1 MPENT
6 YATSGQSTA
15 AVPRFP
21 RTAAPDTLRRVVFAA
36 LQSHRDTDKPHPRD
50 LPPTYTPPP
59 QTQPPP
65 GDLSV
70 LTQQFPVVHT
80 DDDEDM
86 CRFVS
91 LVLQRGGLRVVS
103 VFSGEEAIAVCTR
116 TPVSL
121 LVTDIMKP
129 EMNGFELVHRLH
141 ANPVTRHIPVVF
153 LSARCAL
160 SDQAKGYQLGAVGY
174 LTKPVFPDELL
185 TSVQGALARY
195 GNWCAPPTL
204 DAALMRRLAGHDDVP
219 DDMQ

>member
-1 MPENT
+1 MPENPCMIPALHT
-6 YATSGQSTA
+6 LALGALRQVVIA
-15 AVPRFP
+15 AW
-21 RTAAPDTLRRVVFAA
+21 
-36 LQSHRDTDKPHPRD
+36 QSHRDADKPRPRD
-50 LPPTYTPPP
+50 LLPTYTPPP
-59 QTQPPP
+59 ETQLPP
-65 GDLSV
+65 GDLAV
-70 LTQQFPVVHT
+70 LTQQFPVVHA
-80 DDDEDM
+80 DDDEGM

-129 EMNGFELVHRLH
+129 GMSGFELVRHLH
-141 ANPVTRHIPVVF
+141 ANPVTRHIPVMF

-160 SDQAKGYQLGAVGY
+160 SDQTKGYQLGAVDY
-174 LTKPVFPDELL
+174 LTKPIFPDELL
-185 TSVQGALARY
+185 ASVKDALTHY

-204 DAALMRRLAGHDDVP
+204 DAALMRRLSGHDDGP

>member
-6 YATSGQSTA
+6 CMTL
-15 AVPRFP
+15 
-21 RTAAPDTLRRVVFAA
+21 TLRRVVFAA
-36 LQSHRDTDKPHPRD
+36 AQYHRDTDRPQARD
-50 LPPTYTPPP
+50 LLPTYTPPP
-59 QTQPPP
+59 QTQLPP

-70 LTQQFPVVHT
+70 LTRQFPVVHA
-80 DDDEDM
+80 DDDEGM

-103 VFSGEEAIAVCTR
+103 VFSGDEAIAVCTR

-129 EMNGFELVHRLH
+129 VMDGFELVRRLRE
-141 ANPVTRHIPVVF
+141 NPVTRQFPVVF

-160 SDQAKGYQLGAVGY
+160 SDQTKGYQLGAVDY
-174 LTKPVFPDELL
+174 LTKPIFPDELL
-185 TSVQGALARY
+185 TAVKDALTRY

-204 DAALMRRLAGHDDVP
+204 DAALMRRLSGHDDVP